1 LKGYIIRFI
10 GTILAAAIFIIL
22 IGYLYFF
29 ETREK
34 SEIDKKENVFPV
46 IKAEQINEIIFK
58 YPTYTVACL
67 KEGGSWF
74 ILKDSKRFKADS
86 VAIRNMI
93 ENITQ
98 IRIEKVA
105 SETQDDL
112 AEFGLEKP
120 KAEVIVNTQEN
131 KYQLSIGNDSPV
143 DSGTYVLI
151 YKDNRV
157 LIVSRGSIQEF
168 LKKTANDLRDKQV
181 LSLDEDKINR
191 VRFTWEGVSFEVE
204 RKNNN
209 WIDKNMPTYLEI
221 DVSRVWAI
229 LNTFLKLKVDNFED
243 DEPQNLSVYGLD
255 KPSAEIELF
264 ENEKAVRVLF
274 GNKKGPHDYYLKL
287 GSQDPVYSVNEF
299 VLRQIPENVND
310 IRMRRIIKMDI
321 EKISGIEIKKG
332 DINLSILK
340 EGKKWKLGG
349 ENDKK
354 ADESKVI
361 KLMAE
366 LGGLEVEK
374 FIDDKTKG
382 LSFYGLDKPSIE
394 ITISGPGNR
403 IILLFG
409 KKENQKVYAKV
420 ADRESVY
427 LLNDVILSKIPS
439 SKNELIEK

>member
-1 LKGYIIRFI
+1 
-10 GTILAAAIFIIL
+10 
-22 IGYLYFF
+22 
-29 ETREK
+29 
-34 SEIDKKENVFPV
+34 
-46 IKAEQINEIIFK
+46 
-58 YPTYTVACL
+58 
-67 KEGGSWF
+67 
-74 ILKDSKRFKADS
+74 
-86 VAIRNMI
+86 
-93 ENITQ
+93 
-98 IRIEKVA
+98 
-105 SETQDDL
+105 
-112 AEFGLEKP
+112 
-120 KAEVIVNTQEN
+120 
-131 KYQLSIGNDSPV
+131 
-143 DSGTYVLI
+143 
-151 YKDNRV
+151 
-157 LIVSRGSIQEF
+157 
-168 LKKTANDLRDKQV
+168 ANDLRDKQV
-181 LSLDEDKINR
+181 LSLDEDKIKR

-310 IRMRRIIKMDI
+310 IRMRRIIKVDI
-321 EKISGIEIKKG
+321 EKISGIQIKKG
-332 DINLSILK
+332 DIKLSIIK

-427 LLNDVILSKIPS
+427 LLNDVILSMIPS